1 MKIVVMSRHVLEVYI
16 RKVVELDALMLSTL
30 GRDYSETGWTEENF
44 RYDLPFKWEL
54 SRLAVNGERM
64 AGFWIASASVPGNC
78 HTHRVAVHPAYQ
90 GQGIGRAMFEALARD
105 ARAHGPGV
113 ETMTLEVG
121 YGNCAA
127 KAFYRELGFESL
139 QRDAIRAYL
148 RARGRA
154 ATVLDDC
161 LEEADLSR
169 FSVLERRL
177 GGHKEQSAACP
188 MPDRA
193 QGLDPST

>member
-90 GQGIGRAMFEALARD
+90 GQG
-105 ARAHGPGV
+105 
-113 ETMTLEVG
+113 
-121 YGNCAA
+121 
-127 KAFYRELGFESL
+127 
-139 QRDAIRAYL
+139 
-148 RARGRA
+148 
-154 ATVLDDC
+154 
-161 LEEADLSR
+161 
-169 FSVLERRL
+169 
-177 GGHKEQSAACP
+177 
-188 MPDRA
+188 DRA
-193 QGLDPST
+193 GDVRGSRAGCAGPRTGCGDNDS